1 LKCSE
6 KSKAGSG
13 SMDFSKGGATATLFK
28 TLNLSSLKNK
38 NKQTLLPYY
47 FYYGI

>member
-1 LKCSE
+1 
-6 KSKAGSG
+6 
-13 SMDFSKGGATATLFK
+13 MDFLGGEATATLVK